1 MLLGLISISVE
12 LAISS
17 CWLLITLLLLELRS
31 DEPWDAFS
39 NKPPPSSNSPGTW
52 PSISDPL
59 QRIASSWALTN
70 KVMWFYWAFADV
82 HRFCLGNKQLFKSI
96 LSCECLSGCIK
107 ACLGGKR
114 GTFPGPISLVT
125 QGIICQDHDIMPWGM
140 AQVMCI
146 LQWKKCTLWMCS
158 MLTAT

>member
-17 CWLLITLLLLELRS
+17 CWLLITLLLLLELRS
-31 DEPWDAFS
+31 DELWDACS

-59 QRIASSWALTN
+59 QRIARSWALTN
-70 KVMWFYWAFADV
+70 KVTWFYWAFADV
-82 HRFCLGNKQLFKSI
+82 HRFCLGNKQLFKS
-96 LSCECLSGCIK
+96 LLTCEHLSGCIN

-125 QGIICQDHDIMPWGM
+125 QGIICQDHDIMPCGM
-140 AQVMCI
+140 AQGTCI
-146 LQWKKCTLWMCS
+146 LQWKKCTCGC
-158 MLTAT
+158 A